1 MKPKVSEKTS
11 HKGLKTNGK
20 GGCVLLEK
28 NDKKKRV
35 LNDVSVS
42 PTKPVELG
50 KGKDRKRRDA
60 GISHAVRDDNAK
72 ANMKAINKCMVNL
85 EDIKVEVDLQL
96 PRGTLLT
103 TLFGIEL
110 PPEEMGHALQFLEF
124 CGTFGKVFFFLLRL
138 DAVLLFSVVLFEQTL
153 NIYL

>member
-1 MKPKVSEKTS
+1 ME
-11 HKGLKTNGK
+11 TNGK

-35 LNDVSVS
+35 SNDVSVF

-50 KGKDRKRRDA
+50 KGKDRKRDA
-60 GISHAVRDDNAK
+60 GLSHAVRDDNAK

-85 EDIKVEVDLQL
+85 EGIKVEVDLQL

-110 PPEEMGHALQFLEF
+110 PPEEVGQALQFLEF
-124 CGTFGKVFFFLLRL
+124 CGTFGKVFFFFFCCIWMRCYSFQSFYLSRL
-138 DAVLLFSVVLFEQTL
+138 
-153 NIYL
+153 